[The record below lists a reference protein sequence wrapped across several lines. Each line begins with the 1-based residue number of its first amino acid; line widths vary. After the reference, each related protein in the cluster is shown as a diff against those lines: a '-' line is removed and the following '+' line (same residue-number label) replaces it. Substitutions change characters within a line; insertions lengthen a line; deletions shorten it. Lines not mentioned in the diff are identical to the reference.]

1 LPFFF
6 SQSQS
11 GFSDCPVHSLWG
23 IADKDGKGSPVLALA
38 ALAMELA
45 FSSVMALVYSSH
57 FYPNFSLFPLLS
69 FARV

>member
-1 LPFFF
+1 MYCLSSQFVF
-6 SQSQS
+6 SNR
-11 GFSDCPVHSLWG
+11 PVHSLWG

-38 ALAMELA
+38 AVALA

-57 FYPNFSLFPLLS
+57 FYPSFSLFPLLA